1 MSKNSY
7 LDYLFTLIISVLGNL
22 NFHKIVSQCWQ
33 FLEQLG
39 SSVPI
44 SWDDQVLS
52 KAGVPNPPTMEGT
65 GSWPVGTRL
74 PSRRWAVSKWAKLH
88 MYLQLLPIIYFTA
101 WALPPVRSAVALD
114 FHRSSNPTV
123 KCTMRDRGCVLH
135 KRIIPEASLLTPAP
149 SPWKHCLPWNQSLVP
164 KRLGIPTPKNPG
176 KQQFCTNWAKRSHII
191 LAIQSE
197 IIRLFIKV
205 K

>member
-7 LDYLFTLIISVLGNL
+7 LDCLFTLIISVLGNL
-22 NFHKIVSQCWQ
+22 NFHKSVSQCWQ

-65 GSWPVGTRL
+65 RSWPVGTRL

-88 MYLQLLPIIYFTA
+88 LYLQPLPITGFTA
-101 WALPPVRSAVALD
+101 WARLSDRSAALD
-114 FHRSSNPTV
+114 APRNANPTV
-123 KCTMRDRGCVLH
+123 NCAYQGPRLH
-135 KRIIPEASLLTPAP
+135 APYEKHPETIGPP
-149 SPWKHCLPWNQSLVP
+149 PWSMEKSSSTQLVP
-164 KRLGIPTPKNPG
+164 GTKTVGDCWCKLKLRTAEKLKAKIPLSKIAN
-176 KQQFCTNWAKRSHII
+176 AV
-191 LAIQSE
+191 L
-197 IIRLFIKV
+197 L
-205 K
+205 

>member
-7 LDYLFTLIISVLGNL
+7 LDYFFTLIISVLGNL

-52 KAGVPNPPTMEGT
+52 KAGVPNPQPWKVLGH
-65 GSWPVGTRL
+65 GLLGTRL
-74 PSRRWAVSKWAKLH
+74 PSWRWAVSKWAKLH
-88 MYLQLLPIIYFTA
+88 LYLQLLPIIYITA

-114 FHRSSNPTV
+114 SHRSSNPTV
-123 KCTMRDRGCVLH
+123 NCAVRDLGCVLH
-135 KRIIPEASLLTPAP
+135 KRIIPEASPLTPAP

-164 KRLGIPTPKNPG
+164 KRLGIPTPKNPVLHKLG
-176 KQQFCTNWAKRSHII
+176 KKESCHFGYSII
-191 LAIQSE
+191 DYPCLHQG
-197 IIRLFIKV
+197 
-205 K
+205 